1 MEDWFI
7 EMYTPCM
14 AVFAKRTALGRGH
27 QGSVWAFYGVVNGN
41 CYGCKLL
48 HSGLCQSF
56 HDDGAGIP
64 EGADT
69 KKNRIHCMS
78 HALSQQHEPEWF
90 GMLLNPK
97 ARIRTPF

>member
-56 HDDGAGIP
+56 TMMEREYRKGQIP
-64 EGADT
+64 RRTGFT
-69 KKNRIHCMS
+69 VCHTLYHSNMS
-78 HALSQQHEPEWF
+78 LS
-90 GMLLNPK
+90 GLVCC
-97 ARIRTPF
+97 